1 MLEKI
6 IKASCQSRN
15 QEPALV
21 SGDVDYRLE
30 QVKKPFAAEYLK
42 KPEELSLDWRYG
54 AGQTGTTVR
63 GITQRD
69 D

>member
-6 IKASCQSRN
+6 IEISHQSRN
-15 QEPALV
+15 QEPSLA
-21 SGDVDYRLE
+21 SGNVDYRLE

-42 KPEELSLDWRYG
+42 KPEELSLDWQYD
-54 AGQTGTTVR
+54 AMQTGTTVR